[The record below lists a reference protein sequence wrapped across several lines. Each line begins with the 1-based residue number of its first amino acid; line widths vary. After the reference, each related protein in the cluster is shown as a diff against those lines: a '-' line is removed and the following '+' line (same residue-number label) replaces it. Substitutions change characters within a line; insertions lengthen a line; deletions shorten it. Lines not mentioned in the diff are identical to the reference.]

1 MADIE
6 LLIKIPE
13 EDYKKISN
21 SNPSYADDFNLYY
34 AIKNGT
40 PLPKGH
46 GEYKTEKNCETCK
59 HYGVFS
65 LECGRCDNDMTN
77 YAPK

>member
-46 GEYKTEKNCETCK
+46 RKGGAE
-59 HYGVFS
+59 S
-65 LECGRCDNDMTN
+65 DADL
-77 YAPK
+77 